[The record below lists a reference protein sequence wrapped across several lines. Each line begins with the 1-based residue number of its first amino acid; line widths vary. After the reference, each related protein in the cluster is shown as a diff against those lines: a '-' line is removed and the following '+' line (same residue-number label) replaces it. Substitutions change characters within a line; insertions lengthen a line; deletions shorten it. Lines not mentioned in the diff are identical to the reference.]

1 MKFLHIIKN
10 RVCALKGC
18 RVDTNYFWKNVI
30 ECAIIL
36 LVVTLL
42 ACFIFSVPSF
52 AVTPD
57 SFEVKISNNNLG
69 SNFTY
74 LEGYTYAKLNHNTYT
89 YNQVWRTRLD
99 TPVYFFLYKNGS
111 YYSLS
116 FVIDEFDSSITSSET
131 LVWYSASNRG
141 GGFSRSNF
149 SYNSNYQFYTTQYTG
164 VNLSPIEFYCPVFNS
179 LADGLSALRD
189 FIDNPAPDY
198 TKNPNVN
205 VIVANTFI
213 SMGIEG
219 TQSQLLTLADG
230 YWEYMTDSENASS
243 TRGDWDIQ
251 SVVNRWNMM
260 SNAYKSL
267 QLGYSI
273 SSDQLNSMR
282 SFLVNEVISLVE
294 VSVTENYW
302 KAEYNGSVFTYDPNY
317 GLSMLGSHGSSIAFT
332 TGTKSYIYPDYIT
345 DSGILTSQLTL
356 SPYAV
361 RKFGGVADA
370 PTIEQNPPSG
380 GTGVITDQNGDTVY
394 NIDIDFPSLDWL
406 ASAIQSILDFLHSLL
421 DNITSLITRLIEA
434 VENLLGDAFEG
445 LQSFGQGIVEW
456 IQTIIEAL
464 HDLMEEYIP
473 SDIVGVLY
481 TFMCLFIGVGLIKF
495 VLGRL

>member
-1 MKFLHIIKN
+1 M
-10 RVCALKGC
+10 CALKGY
-18 RVDTNYFWKNVI
+18 RVDTNSFWKNVI

-42 ACFIFSVPSF
+42 ACLLFSVSVLALEQFDNQPLTSVSFTGTPTISTFETYGFKYLEYVDGNYNISKLLISKTDDTYLFYYPRPSDGKYVLV
-52 AVTPD
+52 ACSP
-57 SFEVKISNNNLG
+57 NNLVYQDIWTIVDYDYSNGNQWQWG
-69 SNFTY
+69 SP
-74 LEGYTYAKLNHNTYT
+74 YTFASSNYHGGQNM
-89 YNQVWRTRLD
+89 
-99 TPVYFFLYKNGS
+99 
-111 YYSLS
+111 YSLS
-116 FVIDEFDSSITSSET
+116 YTEALD
-131 LVWYSASNRG
+131 N
-141 GGFSRSNF
+141 
-149 SYNSNYQFYTTQYTG
+149 YNTATYYIPQ
-164 VNLSPIEFYCPVFNS
+164 FNS
-179 LADGLSALRD
+179 YTEGLAAVRN
-189 FIDNPAPDY
+189 FIDNPPSDY
-198 TKNPNVN
+198 SKNPNVN

-243 TRGDWDIQ
+243 PRGGWDIQ

-273 SSDQLNSMR
+273 SSEQLNSMR
-282 SFLVNEVISLVE
+282 SFLNAEVIDLVE
-294 VSVTENYW
+294 VSATENYW
-302 KAEYNGSVFTYDPNY
+302 QAEYNGSEFTYDPNY
-317 GLSMLGSHGSSIAFT
+317 GLSLLGGSGSSIAFT
-332 TGTKSYIYPDYIT
+332 TGTKTYIYPDYIT

-361 RKFGGVADA
+361 RNFGGVADA